1 MTYTIETCS
10 ITEILDD
17 VDLLED
23 NWEDVAKNKQLMVLS
38 PDRDTYLMLEKN
50 NQLICIAA
58 KINGVL
64 VGYSVSIL
72 QYHLHYS
79 KLLYCNN
86 DVIYLHRNMRD
97 NPLGLRLIK
106 RTEQIAKERGAKLML
121 WHAKENTPLDQLLR
135 RMKCKVQDIIHS
147 KEL

>member
-1 MTYTIETCS
+1 MNYTIETCS
-10 ITEILDD
+10 IQELLDD
-17 VDLLED
+17 TMLLED
-23 NWEDVAKNKQLMVLS
+23 NWQDVAKNKRLMVLS
-38 PDRDTYLMLEKN
+38 PDREKYLMLEAN

-58 KINGVL
+58 KIDGIL

-79 KLLYCNN
+79 KLFYCNN
-86 DVIYLHRNMRD
+86 DVIYLHSNHRD

-106 RTEQIAKERGAKLML
+106 RTEQLAKERGAKLML
-121 WHAKENTPLDQLLR
+121 WHAKENTSLDKLLR
-135 RMKCKVQDIIHS
+135 RMKCNVQDIIHS